1 MLRRRMDS
9 QDLEKLEQRVD
20 DLIGTYRR
28 LHGENHRL
36 KAQEAELSEAHNRLH
51 EKMKLAR
58 ARIESMIGRLKAL
71 DRTA

>member
-1 MLRRRMDS
+1 MDS

-20 DLIGTYRR
+20 DLINVCRR
-28 LHGENHRL
+28 LDGENHKL
-36 KAQEAELSEAHNRLH
+36 KAQEAQLSEAHNRLH

-58 ARIESMIGRLKAL
+58 ARIETMIGRLKAL